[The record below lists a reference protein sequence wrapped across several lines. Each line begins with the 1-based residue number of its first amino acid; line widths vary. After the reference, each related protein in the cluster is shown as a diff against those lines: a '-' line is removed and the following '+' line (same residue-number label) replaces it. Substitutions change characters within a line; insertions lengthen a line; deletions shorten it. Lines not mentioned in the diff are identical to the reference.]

1 MSEAFKEFKCV
12 VKLEIGGFNH
22 EAKDEEEYREL
33 VKEQFF
39 EDYGI
44 SLTDNEITEVELI

>member
-1 MSEAFKEFKCV
+1 MKEFACT
-12 VKLEIGGFNH
+12 VKLEIFGFNQ
-22 EAKDEEEYREL
+22 EAKNEEEYREL

-44 SLTDNEITEVELI
+44 S